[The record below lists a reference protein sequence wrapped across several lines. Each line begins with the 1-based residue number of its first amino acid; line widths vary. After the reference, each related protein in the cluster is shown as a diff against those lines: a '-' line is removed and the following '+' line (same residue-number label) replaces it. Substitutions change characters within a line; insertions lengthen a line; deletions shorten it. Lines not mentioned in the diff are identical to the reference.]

1 MAQAIETAD
10 DEKPKRQNGEG
21 SVFFWPG
28 RGWYAAITGVDGRRI
43 MRKAP
48 KQTDRGAETLLRT
61 LIADRQSGD
70 ETRLS
75 TTLEQFLEEW
85 LKAAKR
91 RGVKPRTLDSYREK
105 LESYVLPELGK
116 KRLDCITAPDLDRLY
131 DGMSEGGLSPATIGA
146 VHTRLGNLLKL
157 AKRRRLVSTIVTE
170 MVDPPKVPKYDA
182 RTLTLAEARQFL
194 HDIVEHRHG
203 ALWTLILGTGCRFGE
218 AAGLQWQ
225 DIDSQA
231 GVAQIRQVMNRYKV
245 GGRFVLMIDPQP
257 KSEAGRRDIPLPRWV
272 LSALERQR
280 AHVTLMR
287 GVAGGRW
294 SDHDLVFPNTRGG
307 PLRESN
313 VAKEWHEL
321 LMDLKL
327 EGEGQQPLRMHD
339 LRHSKGTLMADE
351 GEDLVVIQK
360 TLGHARSSITAD
372 LYIGRVPKALRSAA
386 HPYGDLLD
394 PPGGTVEGAA
404 EGAPEA
410 VSS

>member
-1 MAQAIETAD
+1 MAIRAEHP
-10 DEKPKRQNGEG
+10 DEKKPKRQNGEG

-48 KQTDRGAETLLRT
+48 KQTERGAETLLRK
-61 LIADRQSGD
+61 LLADRQSG
-70 ETRLS
+70 ELTRLS

-105 LESYVLPELGK
+105 LESYALPKLGK
-116 KRLDCITAPDLDRLY
+116 KRLDRITAADLDRLY
-131 DGMSEGGLSPATIGA
+131 DGMAEEGLSPATIGA

-182 RTLTLAEARQFL
+182 RTLTIDEARQFL

-203 ALWTLILGTGCRFGE
+203 ALWTFILGTGCRFGE
-218 AAGLQWQ
+218 AAGLRWQ
-225 DIDSQA
+225 DIDTLA
-231 GVAQIRQVMNRYKV
+231 GVAQIRQVVNRYKV
-245 GGRFVLMIDPQP
+245 DGRFRLMIDPHP

-272 LSALERQR
+272 LAALERQR
-280 AHVTLMR
+280 AHVTRLQA
-287 GVAGGRW
+287 VAGDRW
-294 SDHDLVFPNTRGG
+294 PGHDLVFPNSRGG

-313 VAKEWHEL
+313 VDREWHEL
-321 LMDLKL
+321 LAELKL
-327 EGEGQQPLRMHD
+327 EGEGKKPLRMHD

-372 LYIGRVPKALRSAA
+372 LYIGRVPKALRGAA
-386 HPYGDLLD
+386 DRYGDLLA
-394 PPGGTVEGAA
+394 PPGGTVESAA
-404 EGAPEA
+404 EGAHKA
-410 VSS
+410 VP

>member
-1 MAQAIETAD
+1 MVQAVETVD
-10 DEKPKRQNGEG
+10 DKKTKRSNGEG

-48 KQTDRGAETLLRT
+48 KQTERGAETHLRKLL
-61 LIADRQSGD
+61 ADRQSG
-70 ETRLS
+70 ELTRLS
-75 TTLEQFLEEW
+75 TTLEQFLDEW

-91 RGVKPRTLDSYREK
+91 RSVKPRTLDSYREK
-105 LESYVLPELGK
+105 LESYVLPTLGK
-116 KRLDCITAPDLDRLY
+116 KRLDRITAADLDRLY
-131 DGMSEGGLSPATIGA
+131 DGMAEAGRSPATISA

-157 AKRRRLVSTIVTE
+157 AKRRRLVATIVTE

-182 RTLTLAEARQFL
+182 RTLTVAEARQFL
-194 HDIVEHRHG
+194 HDVVDHRHG
-203 ALWTLILGTGCRFGE
+203 ALWTFILGTGCRFGE
-218 AAGLQWQ
+218 AAGVRWQ
-225 DIDSQA
+225 DVDRDA
-231 GVAQIRQVMNRYKV
+231 GVAQIRQVVNRYKV
-245 GGRFVLMIDPQP
+245 GKTFVLMIDPQP

-272 LSALERQR
+272 LAALERQR

-287 GVAGGRW
+287 EVAGDRW
-294 SDHDLVFPNTRGG
+294 SDHDLVFPNTTGG

-313 VAKEWHEL
+313 VAREWHEL
-321 LMDLKL
+321 LAELKL
-327 EGEGQQPLRMHD
+327 EGEGKKPLRMHD

-372 LYIGRVPKALRSAA
+372 LYIGRVPKALRGAA
-386 HPYGDLLD
+386 DRYGDLLE
-394 PPGGTVEGAA
+394 PPGGTVVEAA

-410 VSS
+410 AP